1 MSCRNCRPSV
11 KIILDRSVGATLVA
25 ARSAAKSLRPA
36 CLPYDSRRQCGGL
49 RAATRAAPTNLS
61 RRNMSKRTWVVMAGV
76 ALIVGVG
83 GATLGSAKIIERI
96 IARVNTEIITQSQYD
111 DEQARLREEL
121 AKQYSGAELEA
132 QVREQSKNLLRDLID
147 ESLMV
152 QKAKDLDVN
161 VETDVVKQLDDIRKK
176 NNLATLEDLE
186 TEVEKQGLNYE
197 DYKDQIRRQLLMREV
212 MQREIGSRIQLSQAD
227 ARKFYE
233 AHKEE
238 FKSPGMVRLGQ
249 ILVSTDKR
257 KPDEAEKRAN
267 EALAELKAGQRFAE
281 VAKKYSD
288 GSSAEQGGDVGFMK
302 EGTLAPDIAAVVGKL
317 DINEFSNP
325 IQTKYGYIILKVL
338 ERYSPGIPKFEEVEQ
353 RVDEVLYEQQM
364 QPRYREYLTRL
375 RKESY
380 TYKAPGYVDTG
391 EQVPSETTPTKKGR

>member
-1 MSCRNCRPSV
+1 
-11 KIILDRSVGATLVA
+11 
-25 ARSAAKSLRPA
+25 
-36 CLPYDSRRQCGGL
+36 
-49 RAATRAAPTNLS
+49 
-61 RRNMSKRTWVVMAGV
+61 MAGV
-76 ALIVGVG
+76 ALLTGVL
-83 GATLGSAKIIERI
+83 GASVARAKIVERI
-96 IARVNTEIITQSQYD
+96 IARVNNEIITQHQYEE
-111 DEQARLREEL
+111 EQAKLREQL
-121 AKQYSGAELEA
+121 SQQYSGAELEA

-152 QKAKDLDVN
+152 QKAKDLDIN
-161 VETDVVKQLDDIRKK
+161 VETDVVKQLDEIRKK

-186 TEVEKQGLNYE
+186 TAVEKEGLNYE
-197 DYKDQIRRQLLMREV
+197 DYKDQIRRNLLMREV
-212 MQREIGSRIQLSQAD
+212 MGREIGSRIQLSSAD
-227 ARKFYE
+227 ARKYYE

-249 ILVSTDKR
+249 ILVSTEKR

-288 GSSAEQGGDVGFMK
+288 GASAEQGGDVGFMK
-302 EGTLAPDIAAVVGKL
+302 EGTLAPEIAAVVGKL
-317 DINEFSNP
+317 DVNDFSNP

-353 RVDEVLYEQQM
+353 RVEEVLYEQQM
-364 QPRYREYLTRL
+364 APRYRDYLTRL

-380 TYKAPGYVDTG
+380 TFIAPGYVDTG
-391 EQVPSETTPTKKGR
+391 QERPTETQLAKKGQ

>member
-1 MSCRNCRPSV
+1 
-11 KIILDRSVGATLVA
+11 
-25 ARSAAKSLRPA
+25 
-36 CLPYDSRRQCGGL
+36 
-49 RAATRAAPTNLS
+49 
-61 RRNMSKRTWVVMAGV
+61 MAGV
-76 ALIVGVG
+76 AVATGVVGASVARARIV
-83 GATLGSAKIIERI
+83 ERI
-96 IARVNTEIITQSQYD
+96 IARVNNEIITQHQYEE
-111 DEQARLREEL
+111 EQAKLREEL
-121 AKQYSGAELEA
+121 SKQYSGAELEA
-132 QVREQSKNLLRDLID
+132 QVREQSKDLLRDLID

-152 QKAKDLDVN
+152 QKAKDLDIN

-176 NNLATLEDLE
+176 NNYSTLEDLE
-186 TEVEKQGLNYE
+186 TAIEKEGLNYE
-197 DYKDQIRRQLLMREV
+197 DYKDQIRRQLLMRNV
-212 MQREIGSRIQLSQAD
+212 MEREIGSRIQLSQAD

-325 IQTKYGYIILKVL
+325 IQTKYGYIILKVQ

-353 RVDEVLYEQQM
+353 RVEEVLYEEQM
-364 QPRYREYLTRL
+364 RPRYREYLTRL

-391 EQVPSETTPTKKGR
+391 EQVPNEITPTKKGQ